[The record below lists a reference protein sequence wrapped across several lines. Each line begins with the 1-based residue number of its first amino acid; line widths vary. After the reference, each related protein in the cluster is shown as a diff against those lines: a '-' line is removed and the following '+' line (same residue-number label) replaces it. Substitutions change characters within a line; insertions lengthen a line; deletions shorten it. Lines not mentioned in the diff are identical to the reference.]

1 MANTVHTTEISNS
14 NNVAIPFDF
23 IDSSHISVYLDD
35 ILKTSG
41 TDYRI
46 NSGNEVQWII
56 TPSTPATL
64 KIRRNTP
71 STPIVDW
78 TQATRIDQDS
88 LATTTKQA
96 LYLQQELEER
106 PGSEV
111 ELITLYG
118 ADVTTAGAYQHDTG
132 SPKAGLWEATTEN
145 FKDYTSL
152 EILYSFVV
160 DGGTETAAAGGYQYG
175 CQVVLHMDT
184 QAGPD
189 ANNEIVPMYGNY
201 GLTTNDFVI
210 AGDNP
215 QQSTTSPWFAGKGSS
230 PSTSAGTVWGKINIT
245 GWNDKVIRV
254 TADSHWI
261 NAGAG
266 TAVGG
271 VGRYEP
277 TYFFAGLGGGGAA
290 SFDTALSKLRIQL
303 YTTQVSDGTQ
313 GLLTAPGYVTG
324 SVGQMTLKGIY

>member
-1 MANTVHTTEISNS
+1 MANTVHTTTISNS

-35 ILKTSG
+35 VLKTSG

-46 NSGNEVQWII
+46 NSSNEVDWIV

-111 ELITLYG
+111 ELETLY
-118 ADVTTAGAYQHDTG
+118 APYAPVSYQYTTDVASH
-132 SPKAGLWEATTEN
+132 KAGLWEVTASD

-152 EILYSFVV
+152 EIIYSFVV

-184 QAGPD
+184 QIGGDP
-189 ANNEIVPMYGNY
+189 NNEIVPMYGNY

-230 PSTSAGTVWGKINIT
+230 PATSAGTVWGKINIT

-277 TYFFAGLGGGGAA
+277 TYFFAGLNGEGEP
-290 SFDTALSKLRIQL
+290 SFDTALTKLRLQL

-313 GLLTAPGYVTG
+313 GSLTAPGYVTG